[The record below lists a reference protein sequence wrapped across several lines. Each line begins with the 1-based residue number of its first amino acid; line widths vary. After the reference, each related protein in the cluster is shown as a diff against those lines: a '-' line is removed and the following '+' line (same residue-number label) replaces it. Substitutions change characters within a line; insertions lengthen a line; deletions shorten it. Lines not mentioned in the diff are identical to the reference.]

1 MSAPAPLTLL
11 PATTRTRKPWKNGG
25 GVTSDVLVVPEGAGL
40 DDFVAR
46 ISIAEVATSGP
57 FSRFAG
63 IDRTTALLAGAGFD
77 LMIDG
82 QPRRLAPG
90 DAPLTYPGDVPA
102 TAELIDGASTDL
114 NVMTRR
120 GRTTHRLEDVSLKA
134 GASVPLPAGCIVVWQ
149 AGDGAVAA
157 DGAMLRPGSFDA
169 VRVAAAATVR
179 AVSAARFF
187 VIDFADAD
195 AGVRGPI
202 LA

>member
-1 MSAPAPLTLL
+1 MTAPAPLTLL
-11 PATTRTRKPWKNGG
+11 PAATRTRKPWKNGG
-25 GVTSDVLVVPEGAGL
+25 GVTTDVLVVPESAGL

-77 LMIDG
+77 LTIG
-82 QPRRLAPG
+82 GLPHRLAAG
-90 DAPLTYPGDVPA
+90 DAPLSYPGDVPA
-102 TAELIDGASTDL
+102 EAVLIDGASTDL

-120 GRTTHRLEDVSLKA
+120 GRMTHRLERVVLEAD
-134 GASVPLPAGCIVVWQ
+134 ASTALPAGCILLWQ
-149 AGDGAVAA
+149 AGHGAVAA
-157 DGAMLRPGSFDA
+157 DGVMLRPGPLDA
-169 VRVAAAATVR
+169 VRVDAPATVR
-179 AVSAARFF
+179 ADSAARFF
-187 VIDFADAD
+187 VIDFAAAD